1 MADTLTTNVHDTAL
15 LFEGGGMRGA
25 YTAAVVATLIEE
37 GIDIDYVA
45 GISAGSSHTC
55 NYVSRDARRARRT
68 FVDMVEDPGFGG
80 MGTFLEGKGY
90 FNAHYIYQE
99 ASLPGR
105 AFGFDWETFLEDPA
119 DARFGA
125 FNATRG
131 EERWFHKSELTSVED
146 LLTVV
151 RASSSLPVL
160 MPPVTIDGDV
170 YVDGALGPSGGI
182 PLDVAERDGYQK
194 VFAVLTRPRE
204 YRKRPP
210 KPSLQR
216 WFRRHY
222 AESPAVA
229 AGINNRWWHYNR
241 MRERLLEMEAEGRAL
256 LFFPEDIRIQ
266 NTETHLDRLQAAY
279 DRGLTQ
285 ARADLPRWRAFLGL

>member
-1 MADTLTTNVHDTAL
+1 MGDSPTTTVHDTAL

-37 GIDIDYVA
+37 DIGIDYVA

-55 NYVSRDARRARRT
+55 NYVSKDATRARRT
-68 FVDMVEDPGFGG
+68 FVDMVTDPEFGG
-80 MGTFLEGKGY
+80 MKTFVGGKGY
-90 FNAHYIYQE
+90 FNARYIYQE

-105 AFGFDWETFLEDPA
+105 AFGFDWDSFLSDPA
-119 DARFGA
+119 DVRFGT

-131 EERWFHKSELTSVED
+131 EERWFRKSELSHVED

-151 RASSSLPVL
+151 RASSSLPIL
-160 MPPVTIDGDV
+160 MPPVTIDSDV
-170 YVDGALGPSGGI
+170 YVDGALGANGGI
-182 PLDVAERDGYQK
+182 PLDIALHDGYEK

-204 YRKRPP
+204 YRKKPPRPAV
-210 KPSLQR
+210 QQ

-222 AESPAVA
+222 AKTPAVA
-229 AGINNRWWHYNR
+229 AGINNRWWHYNA
-241 MRERLLEMEAEGRAL
+241 MREKLLEMEAEGRAL

-266 NTETHLDRLQAAY
+266 NTETHLDRLQDAY
-279 DRGLTQ
+279 DRGLAQ
-285 ARADLPRWRAFLGL
+285 ARADVPRWREFLGV